1 MGMGFAGN
9 PAVIE
14 IMSVIIGI
22 SFLTLSF
29 LITGF
34 EYGGWLASIFIG
46 VVAFIVSEILIN
58 NNENKK
64 LNKKYKIDE
73 ETEDELI
80 IAEWT
85 MNDLNIFNEPPLDVV
100 AALKRQKERDEK

>member
-1 MGMGFAGN
+1 
-9 PAVIE
+9 
-14 IMSVIIGI
+14 MSIIIGL
-22 SFLTLSF
+22 SFLILSF

-46 VVAFIVSEILIN
+46 GLAFIVSEILIN

-73 ETEDELI
+73 ETQDELI

-85 MNDLNIFNEPPLDVV
+85 MNDLNKFKEPPLDVIV
-100 AALKRQKERDEK
+100 ALKRQKERDEK